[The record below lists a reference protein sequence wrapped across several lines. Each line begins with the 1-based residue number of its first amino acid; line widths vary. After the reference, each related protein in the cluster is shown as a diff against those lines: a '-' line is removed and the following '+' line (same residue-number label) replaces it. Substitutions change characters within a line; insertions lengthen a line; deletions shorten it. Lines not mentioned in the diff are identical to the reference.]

1 MKRSRFAM
9 QRRLHHPSR
18 TVALL
23 FLALIVLGTLLLR
36 LPAAQADGQS
46 APWLVALFT
55 ATSAVCVTGLVV
67 VDTGSYWSPLGQF
80 IVMLLF
86 QIGGF
91 GLMTAAALLG
101 LTVNRSLRLRT
112 RLLTQAETHT
122 IGLGDVSGVAKVVLV
137 VTVLCEASLAL
148 VLAARLHA
156 GHGMPLGAAA
166 WSGLFHAVS
175 AFNNAGF
182 SLHADS
188 LVRYATDAW
197 VLVPVMLGIVIGG
210 IGFPVLQDIRAKRS
224 DPHHWSLHT
233 KLTLGGSAVLLVG
246 GAAALL
252 LFEWSNPQ
260 TLGPMALADKLMAA
274 VFASVSARTAGF
286 NAIDIGQLSHESWAL
301 HYLLMFIGG
310 GSAGTAGGVKVTTA
324 VILLLLVVAE
334 VRGRPDSE
342 AFGRRVC
349 DSAQR
354 QAITVLVLGSA
365 MVVLGTIAILRMT
378 DLPTDKV
385 IFEVISAFGTVGLS
399 TGITAEL
406 PSGGQLVLVLLMYV
420 GRVGT
425 ITLATSLAQGER
437 RMPYRYPEEHPIV
450 G

>member
-1 MKRSRFAM
+1 MPRS
-9 QRRLHHPSR
+9 LLHPSR

-23 FLALIVLGTLLLR
+23 FLLLILIGTLLLR
-36 LPAAQADGQS
+36 LPAAQAEGQS
-46 APWLVALFT
+46 APWLTALFT
-55 ATSAVCVTGLVV
+55 AASAVTVTGLGV
-67 VDTGSYWSPLGQF
+67 VDTGSYWSPFGQG
-80 IVMLLF
+80 VVLLLI
-86 QIGGF
+86 QLGGF

-101 LTVNRSLRLRT
+101 LMVNKSLRLRT
-112 RLLTQAETHT
+112 RMLAQAETHS

-137 VTVLCEASLAL
+137 VTLACETA
-148 VLAARLHA
+148 LAAALTARFHY
-156 GHGMPLGAAA
+156 GHGQAWGEAA
-166 WSGLFHAVS
+166 WNGIFHAIS

-188 LVRYATDAW
+188 LMRYATDAW

-210 IGFPVLQDIRAKRS
+210 IGFPVLQDIRAKQQTRQR
-224 DPHHWSLHT
+224 WSLHT
-233 KLTLGGSAVLLVG
+233 KLTLTGSAVLVVG
-246 GAAALL
+246 GALALL
-252 LFEWSNPQ
+252 VFEWSNAG
-260 TLGPMALADKLMAA
+260 TLGPMALGDKLLAA
-274 VFASVSARTAGF
+274 LFASVSARTAGF
-286 NAIDIGQLSHESWAL
+286 NAVDIGQLTQESWAL

-310 GSAGTAGGVKVTTA
+310 GSAGTAGGVKVAT
-324 VILLLLVVAE
+324 VFILVLLVVAE

-349 DSAQR
+349 TAAQR
-354 QAITVLVLGSA
+354 QAITVLVLGSTL
-365 MVVLGTIAILRMT
+365 VVLGTMSLLIVT

-406 PSGGQLVLVLLMYV
+406 PPAGQLTLVLLMYV

-425 ITLATSLAQGER
+425 ITLATSLALGER